1 MACYEFWLYESRSVI
16 FSMRSLCR
24 YFSLLGFFISSFGD
38 YRLCWVMDTKAS
50 APVWTVWV
58 CVFSILSRF
67 ACCLFPWTCEFVLAQ
82 EEEDMWMVRDD
93 VIDVRVWT
101 CAKEDAEGAVF
112 HPSGHSGTF
121 VGVVSWWSFDNL
133 VLFDNMRYI
142 LPLVDLYV
150 HIFFLFIYLLKF
162 TICPIWTFGGI
173 F

>member
-1 MACYEFWLYESRSVI
+1 MGWQSRD
-16 FSMRSLCR
+16 
-24 YFSLLGFFISSFGD
+24 SSFRRESQCCRFLEFPWENVDFVD

-50 APVWTVWV
+50 APVRTVWV

-93 VIDVRVWT
+93 VIDLLVWI
-101 CAKEDAEGAVF
+101 CAKDDAEGAIF
-112 HPSGHSGTF
+112 HPNRHSVTF

-142 LPLVDLYV
+142 LLLVELYV
-150 HIFFLFIYLLKF
+150 HICYILNRVYFILLS
-162 TICPIWTFGGI
+162 CY
-173 F
+173 